1 MAGESFL
8 AIASELPNGVG
19 ATVALG
25 CGCDL
30 PTNSV
35 IFGCR
40 DAGAGAATGLAS
52 SGVSV
57 SVLAFFRELAV
68 PADARGL
75 RVFFS
80 LTSVPVELPVVLAGS
95 LFLRVFFTGGGGSL
109 AWEFLALTV
118 IVCDPESSPPS
129 S

>member
-1 MAGESFL
+1 
-8 AIASELPNGVG
+8 
-19 ATVALG
+19 VALG
-25 CGCDL
+25 CED
-30 PTNSV
+30 PTNSE
-35 IFGCR
+35 IFGWR
-40 DAGAGAATGLAS
+40 DTEFATGLAS

-57 SVLAFFRELAV
+57 SVLAFFREFVV

-80 LTSVPVELPVVLAGS
+80 LTSVPVGVPAVLAGS
-95 LFLRVFFTGGGGSL
+95 LFFRVFFTGGAGSL
-109 AWEFLALTV
+109 VWESLAVTV